1 MLSSEQIEQ
10 YRRDGFLLLK
20 GALDRDIVADI
31 YREAREIYAQ
41 QIQHV
46 LGQSVDIEDR
56 DAFEAAMFAFFEKD
70 FNAFVNTGKTV
81 QHTISLHKLGVS
93 DAILDLVKAVGVEKP
108 SIAVRPAM
116 QFNSRFLSKDGS
128 THWKLGAHQ
137 DWRTGQGSLDSVVI
151 WFPMV
156 PAAEEI
162 GALQVIPGSHTAG
175 LMQANTTGYAGSI
188 TDDLREEDYVQT
200 EYEVGDVLIFSA
212 FLVHRSGNNV
222 TRNIRWSV
230 QLRYNN
236 LLEPTFIE
244 RGYPMP
250 YIYKPQEE
258 LITPDFPKPAQLLG
272 IYETAN

>member
-1 MLSSEQIEQ
+1 MLSTQQLEQ
-10 YRRDGFLLLK
+10 YRHDGYVLLK
-20 GALDRDIVADI
+20 NALDTNLLADI
-31 YREAREIYAQ
+31 YREARSVFAT
-41 QIQHV
+41 QIKHV
-46 LGQSVDIEDR
+46 LGQSVDIDDR
-56 DAFEAAMFAFFEKD
+56 DAFENAMFAFFDKD
-70 FNAFVNTGKTV
+70 FNAFVSTGKTV
-81 QHTISLHKLGVS
+81 QHTIGLHRLGVS
-93 DAILDLVKAVGVEKP
+93 DDVLNLVKELGLTVP

-137 DWRTGQGSLDSVVI
+137 DWRTGQGSLDSLVA
-151 WFPMV
+151 WFPLV
-156 PAAEEI
+156 PADEAL

-175 LMQANTTGYAGSI
+175 LMAANTTGYAGSI
-188 TDDLREEDYVQT
+188 TDALREEDYIQT
-200 EYEVGDVLIFSA
+200 EYEVGDLLLFSA

-236 LLEPTFIE
+236 LAEPTFIE

-258 LITPDFPKPAQLLG
+258 LITPNFPKASQL
-272 IYETAN
+272 TALYA